1 VIINDIYTYIG
12 QETSLTAGTDLFKSR
27 QTESPNNQVVIYDT
41 GGLEPDRYLPTA
53 DPTFQILV
61 RNTSYSAGQSIVD
74 EIVEALHQK
83 ENIELVTGGTYFYY
97 IFLFNSP
104 AHIGRDDKGR
114 HEFSINFVC
123 KIRR

>member
-1 VIINDIYTYIG
+1 MIINDIYTYIG

-61 RNTSYSAGQSIVD
+61 RNTSYSTGQSIVD

-83 ENIELVTGGTYFYY
+83 ENIELVTGGTYFCLTNQP
-97 IFLFNSP
+97 I
-104 AHIGRDDKGR
+104 
-114 HEFSINFVC
+114 
-123 KIRR
+123 

>member
-1 VIINDIYTYIG
+1 MI
-12 QETSLTAGTDLFKSR
+12 Q
-27 QTESPNNQVVIYDT
+27 

-97 IFLFNSP
+97 IFLFNEP